1 MMQPSQEHDVTVQG
15 GGGRKVPPGSTPGH
29 LPSARTDPANAKKTT
44 SPSTPPSAPPPSASP
59 PPSRADAFEVHR
71 TDPRMAERTV
81 PSAGELPSTSGIDSM
96 VRVLEDTRTQILD
109 EHRALRA
116 KIQRLVGE
124 LVAGG
129 FERSLLDERRAE
141 LNSVR
146 QRMSALR
153 RRLQQIQRRLKTVVG
168 KTRQADAELGKQLS
182 SQLDRLRKLEPGLQ
196 RALLALQLMEAAFV
210 EPWSGSSHKIVGD
223 IDAEAR
229 GSALARALP
238 GQAVAVGIARL
249 LAEGTTEGAPEPEEA
264 SSITPAT
271 APAATDDSHGLA
283 HLRALTEALKGS
295 L

>member
-1 MMQPSQEHDVTVQG
+1 
-15 GGGRKVPPGSTPGH
+15 
-29 LPSARTDPANAKKTT
+29 
-44 SPSTPPSAPPPSASP
+44 
-59 PPSRADAFEVHR
+59 
-71 TDPRMAERTV
+71 MAERTV

>member
-1 MMQPSQEHDVTVQG
+1 MMPPPQEHDVTVQGG
-15 GGGRKVPPGSTPGH
+15 GGGRKVPPGSTPG
-29 LPSARTDPANAKKTT
+29 PTPPARTDAAAAKKPT
-44 SPSTPPSAPPPSASP
+44 TPPTPAPPTASP

-71 TDPRMAERTV
+71 TDPRMAERTA
-81 PSAGELPSTSGIDSM
+81 PPTGELPSTSGIDSM

-146 QRMSALR
+146 QRMAALR
-153 RRLQQIQRRLKTVVG
+153 RRLQQIQRRLKTVMG
-168 KTRQADAELGKQLS
+168 KTRHADAELGKQLS

-196 RALLALQLMEAAFV
+196 RALLALQMMEAAFV
-210 EPWSGSSHKIVGD
+210 DPWSGSQHKIVGD
-223 IDAEAR
+223 VDAEAR
-229 GSALARALP
+229 GSALARTMP
-238 GQAVAVGIARL
+238 GQAVAAGIARL
-249 LAEGTTEGAPEPEEA
+249 LAEGTTTEGAPEPEEP
-264 SSITPAT
+264 TT
-271 APAATDDSHGLA
+271 TTTTTDAGSDRHGLA
-283 HLRALTEALKGS
+283 HLRALTDALKGS